1 MKQKEVFQGVPG
13 MLRPFKEYLESKGL
27 KPGDQIVYYG
37 CPGTCTP
44 FVELLGFATR
54 SLDLQ
59 QVFVPFVDESKAFA
73 LKMIPDVGMQ
83 TSGKLAI
90 ENPKVLIVMGG
101 LSMPNVPIEAGQ
113 VKSIIEKHPGASP
126 IGVCFMNMFEKM
138 GWLKEIEFD
147 FLIDAII
154 DPVEVWK

>member
-1 MKQKEVFQGVPG
+1 
-13 MLRPFKEYLESKGL
+13 
-27 KPGDQIVYYG
+27 
-37 CPGTCTP
+37 
-44 FVELLGFATR
+44 VELLGFATR